1 MSRFYSKHQITK
13 TDKLL
18 NEENLLDTSKYK
30 YDLKSAINHDNHRIN
45 IDSAK
50 KKAVLQRMD
59 YDGFH
64 QMVLGA
70 DLKGIKSK
78 DMINLKSNESI
89 INNVMI
95 QKKYNEEIDFMKG
108 NFVVA
113 ENYQNEFDKTN
124 KMKTGEIFK
133 EDNLK
138 ESYKLFKKIW
148 KSKSKPDEK
157 VALLY
162 NLNDS
167 NSFENMLKSENM
179 EADIFLDYLFNFGLY
194 FLTEE
199 FMKFENKRKAFLL
212 NCLRMIVDSESFSSL
227 NKFLGKKQKNIYNEI
242 NLKKT
247 EILNEDEDCL
257 FILDSFI
264 NKLV

>member
-1 MSRFYSKHQITK
+1 MSRFYSNHQITK

-70 DLKGIKSK
+70 DIKGIKSK
-78 DMINLKSNESI
+78 DMTNLKSNESI
-89 INNVMI
+89 INHVMI
-95 QKKYNEEIDFMKG
+95 HKKYNEEIDFMKG

-113 ENYQNEFDKTN
+113 DKYQNENDKIN
-124 KMKTGEIFK
+124 KMKIGDNDRE
-133 EDNLK
+133 ENLK
-138 ESYKLFKKIW
+138 ESYKLFKKNW
-148 KSKSKPDEK
+148 KLKTKPDEK
-157 VALLY
+157 VALLFD
-162 NLNDS
+162 LSDC

-179 EADIFLDYLFNFGLY
+179 EADIFLDYLFNFGSY

-199 FMKFENKRKAFLL
+199 FMKLDNNRKVLL
-212 NCLRMIVDSESFSSL
+212 IKSVKIIVDSESFNSL
-227 NKFLGKKQKNIYNEI
+227 SKFLGKKQKNIYKEI
-242 NLKKT
+242 NVKKL

-257 FILDSFI
+257 FILNSFI
-264 NKLV
+264 NKLL